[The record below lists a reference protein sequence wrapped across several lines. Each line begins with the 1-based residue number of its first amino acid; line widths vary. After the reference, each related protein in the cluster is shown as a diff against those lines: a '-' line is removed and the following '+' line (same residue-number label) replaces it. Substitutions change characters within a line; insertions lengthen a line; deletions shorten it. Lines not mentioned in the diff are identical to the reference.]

1 MSEPKSPYCN
11 CLYHAANAMARSI
24 SRLAEEEFAKADL
37 VPTQAFILM
46 SVINNPGIT
55 AGDIA
60 RQVELSPSNIT
71 RMLDK
76 LEARD
81 LVSRSTEG
89 KLSRVY
95 PTPASLQVEP
105 LIKAA
110 WGRMYARY
118 SQMLGKENGAALAQ
132 DLTKASSM
140 LDQQI

>member
-1 MSEPKSPYCN
+1 VSTTTSPYCN

-24 SRLAEEEFAKADL
+24 SRIAEEEFAKADL
-37 VPTQAFILM
+37 VPTQAYILM
-46 SVINNPGIT
+46 SVINNPGIP

-81 LVSRSTEG
+81 LVTRSVEG
-89 KLSRVY
+89 KRSRVY
-95 PTPASLQVEP
+95 PTPASLKVEP
-105 LIKAA
+105 LIKSA

-118 SQMLGKENGAALAQ
+118 AQVLGKENGAALAQ
-132 DLTKASSM
+132 ELNKASAL
-140 LDQQI
+140 LDRRS

>member
-1 MSEPKSPYCN
+1 MNEPKSPYCN

-24 SRLAEEEFAKADL
+24 SRIAEEEFAKADL
-37 VPTQAFILM
+37 APTQAFILM
-46 SVINNPGIT
+46 SVINHPGIT

-81 LVSRSTEG
+81 LVSRSSEG
-89 KLSRVY
+89 KLNRVY
-95 PTPASLQVEP
+95 PTPASLHVEP

-118 SQMLGKENGAALAQ
+118 SLVLGKEKGANLAKE
-132 DLTKASSM
+132 LTKASSM
-140 LDQQI
+140 LEQRT